1 VTASPPSA
9 DIVPPLTAEDD
20 DIDDAAVVDEMVG
33 ISNVVKLVC
42 AP

>member
-1 VTASPPSA
+1 V
-9 DIVPPLTAEDD
+9 IVPPLVADED

>member
-1 VTASPPSA
+1 MSILATTKK
-9 DIVPPLTAEDD
+9 IEEDD